1 MSDRKRD
8 PLLYSKL
15 YCQHCLLLL
24 LALFCYW
31 HHCDIG
37 ITGAQFCA
45 LQNAQYSHKERKVY
59 REYGAFV

>member
-1 MSDRKRD
+1 MSDRERD

-37 ITGAQFCA
+37 ITGALSAECTVQP
-45 LQNAQYSHKERKVY
+45 QRKESL
-59 REYGAFV
+59 